1 MTSRFQVH
9 AIAHAALSVLASAA
23 QAQTA
28 LAPAASA
35 ASSPSA
41 VSPAENVSTL
51 DAVVVTGSRA
61 ATIATISAKYKARG
75 VTDSVSQ
82 DEVGRLPDYN
92 IVEAVRRVAGISVV
106 GGGDPTKNRDI
117 YQRASIRGLDS
128 RYNLVTLD
136 DNPIASADQQY
147 RGARLDMLPASSVGR
162 IEIIKTLTAEND
174 PHALGGQLN
183 LVSRSAFD
191 ARRDSSFVIN
201 ALGGNNSSAGKLVS
215 DKRASYKI
223 DATGSMVFG
232 AQREFGLIVSSE
244 VQHLP
249 STAASRLPGD
259 TAGAGWTYTTAS
271 GVRTPFA
278 SQSATGALSPVRTQ
292 DYLFQNMRERA
303 SFNGKLEYRPS
314 EKTQMSLFA
323 GHFHDKDDETR
334 WELLDLP
341 PSSGAGS
348 TPDNAGANPAAPFAV
363 TGNRGQFA
371 RGDVQ
376 QGIVYQPV
384 TRNTDVLT
392 LDATTNPWDAVK
404 LRGTA
409 STSKATYRE
418 YRNMI
423 KYAGSVK
430 PGVVSSQTQ
439 PSGGYGYVVN
449 DGAPQLSVNRPAG
462 FADGSDYVGLYW
474 RDINR
479 DIDNKVDFLR
489 LQAEENIGG
498 DDRGF
503 GWRIGVNSTRTRQ
516 SYDQRYVEQTPANA
530 AAQAAIGPLKNVM
543 LPQAPA
549 SKSFPGI
556 PFLLVDRDAA
566 RALQQSQ
573 PGLFVTTD
581 QRANNFG
588 DDYRLTERIN
598 AGYGE
603 LVYQADRWQ
612 FQAGWRRDET
622 QVDVDAFSAPTAP
635 GTVDYTP
642 TTQHG
647 KYAFNLPSLLTTY
660 NLSDDMRLKA
670 GWGKTI
676 GRPDFAQYAARQT
689 FSVSPG
695 GALTINQGNSALKPR
710 EAQGLDFSYE
720 WYLGATGL
728 FSAALFQKD
737 IRNEIFTSQQVG
749 PSTLYQGKTYTDVT
763 VSQPLNAA
771 KGQVRGLELQYVNS
785 RLPWLTGFWSGLGV
799 SSNLTLLKGWF
810 DQPTSAA
817 SQALSGAGVRRTSG
831 LLRQPNHIA
840 NLTVFH
846 TLEQTDLR
854 LSVNRIG
861 RSLESV
867 DQDTPE
873 RDLYSQPRTQVD
885 LQGSWKFAPGATA
898 TLQVQNLT
906 RASFIVRQGPG
917 LLNNEF
923 PVGRT
928 IFVGLSFQTGG

>member
-1 MTSRFQVH
+1 MTFRFPIH
-9 AIAHAALSVLASAA
+9 AIGRAALCALASTA

-28 LAPAASA
+28 SAPVDSA
-35 ASSPSA
+35 ASSVQDVAP
-41 VSPAENVSTL
+41 L
-51 DAVVVTGSRA
+51 DTVVVKGSRA
-61 ATIATISAKYKARG
+61 STAATVSAKLQARG
-75 VTDSVSQ
+75 ITDGISQ

-136 DNPIASADQQY
+136 GNPIASADQQY

-162 IEIIKTLTAEND
+162 IEIMKTLSAEND

-191 ARRDSSFVIN
+191 ARRDSSFMIN
-201 ALGGNNSSAGKLVS
+201 ALGGNNSSAGQLVS
-215 DKRASYKI
+215 DKRASYKV
-223 DATGSMVFG
+223 DATGSVLFG
-232 AQREFGLIVSSE
+232 TQREFGLIVSSE

-259 TAGAGWTYTTAS
+259 TAGAGWTYTTAT
-271 GVRTPFA
+271 GARTPFA
-278 SQSATGALSPVRTQ
+278 SQSANGIMSPVRTQ
-292 DYLFQNMRERA
+292 DFLFQNMRDRV
-303 SFNGKLEYRPS
+303 SINGKLEYRPS
-314 EKTQMSLFA
+314 ESTQMSLFA
-323 GHFHDKDDETR
+323 GHFRDKDDETR

-341 PSSGAGS
+341 AASGAGS

-363 TGNRGQFA
+363 TGEQGRFA
-371 RGDVQ
+371 RGDLQ

-384 TRNTDVLT
+384 TRTTNVLT
-392 LDATTNPWDAVK
+392 LDGTTQPWNGIN

-430 PGVVSSQTQ
+430 PGAVSSQAL
-439 PSGGYGYVVN
+439 PSAGYGYKIA
-449 DGAPQLSVNRPAG
+449 DGAPQLSLNDPAG
-462 FADGSDYVGLYW
+462 FADGSSYVGLYW

-489 LQAEENIGG
+489 LQFDQNIGR
-498 DDRGF
+498 DDRGL
-503 GWRIGVNSTRTRQ
+503 GWRVGLNSTRTRQ
-516 SYDQRYVEQTPANA
+516 SYDQRYVEQTPADA
-530 AAQAAIGPLKNVM
+530 AAQSVIGPLANVM
-543 LPQAPA
+543 LPQTPA
-549 SKSFPGI
+549 SKSFSGI
-556 PFLLVDRDAA
+556 PFLLVDRGVA
-566 RALQQSQ
+566 RQLQQSQ

-588 DDYRLTERIN
+588 DDYRLTETIN

-603 LVYQADRWQ
+603 LLYQTDSWLL
-612 FQAGWRRDET
+612 QAGLRRDAT
-622 QVDVDAFSAPTAP
+622 KVDVDAFSAPIAA
-635 GTVDYTP
+635 GSSNYLP
-642 TTQHG
+642 TSQHG
-647 KYAFNLPSLLTTY
+647 EYAFNLPSLFATYELT
-660 NLSDDMRLKA
+660 DDMRLKA
-670 GWGKTI
+670 GWGETI
-676 GRPDFAQYAARQT
+676 GRPDFVQYAARQT
-689 FSVSPG
+689 FGVTPS
-695 GALTINQGNSALKPR
+695 GALTINQGNSTLKPR
-710 EAQGLDFSYE
+710 QAKGFDLSYE
-720 WYLGATGL
+720 WYLGASGL
-728 FSAALFQKD
+728 FSSAVFQKD
-737 IRNEIFTSQQVG
+737 IRNEIFTSQQIG
-749 PSTLYQGKTYTDVT
+749 PSTVYQGKTYTDVT
-763 VSQPLNAA
+763 ISQPLNAA

-785 RLPWLTGFWSGLGV
+785 RLPRLTGVWSGLGF
-799 SSNLTLLKGWF
+799 SSNLTLLRGWF

-817 SQALSGAGVRRTSG
+817 SQALGGPAVRRTSG

-840 NLTVFH
+840 NVTVFH
-846 TLEQTDLR
+846 TLESTDVR

-861 RSLESV
+861 RSLELV

-873 RDLYSQPRTQVD
+873 RDLYSQARTQVD
-885 LQGSWKFAPGATA
+885 LQASWKFAPGATA

-906 RASFIVRQGPG
+906 RAPFIVRQGPGQG

-923 PVGRT
+923 PVGRS
-928 IFVGLSFQTGG
+928 IFAGLSYQIGR